1 MTGWLLAA
9 FRALVVLVLGCAVL
23 VVLGLTGSGPAEI
36 TLLAVGVPSELL
48 PEGSAA
54 LLVAG
59 ALVALQAF
67 ALLSATRRREW
78 GRWGL
83 LVIAAVTTATRLS
96 TGATTGELGAAAAF
110 SAVWLLLVGMLF
122 LPSST
127 EWFDE
132 RRRSR

>member
-23 VVLGLTGSGPAEI
+23 VVLGLLGRGPAEI
-36 TLLAVGVPSELL
+36 TLLAVGVPSESL
-48 PEGSAA
+48 PTGSIA

-59 ALVALQAF
+59 AVVALQAF

-78 GRWGL
+78 GRWAL
-83 LVIAAVTTATRLS
+83 LVIAIVTTATRLS
-96 TGATTGELGAAAAF
+96 TGAATGDLGAAAAF

-132 RRRSR
+132 RRSR

>member
-23 VVLGLTGSGPAEI
+23 VVLGLVGSGPAEI
-36 TLLAVGVPSELL
+36 TLLAVGVPPELL
-48 PEGSAA
+48 PVGSVP

-59 ALVALQAF
+59 AIVAAQAAALV
-67 ALLSATRRREW
+67 SATRRREW
-78 GRWGL
+78 GRWAL

-96 TGATTGELGAAAAF
+96 TGAATGDLLAAAAF
-110 SAVWLLLVGMLF
+110 SAVWLLLVGLLF

-127 EWFDE
+127 EWFDRQ
-132 RRRSR
+132 RRPR